1 MSNLIS
7 QFIPPSPS
15 PTVSTNP
22 LTTSTFLF
30 LPSKLVQMYHF
41 SRIQIYT
48 LIHNICFS
56 LSDLLHS
63 VWWTL
68 GPFTSLQIWS
78 NFIYIL
84 FIHSSVGGYLG
95 CFHVLGI
102 VNSAAMNIGV
112 HMPFWIMVFSG
123 YMPRSGVAGPYGSSI
138 FVFLRNFHTV
148 IHSDCINLH
157 SHQQCKRF
165 LFSLHPL
172 QNLVFVDFF
181 DDDHS
186 DWCKGIPHCSFD
198 LHFSNNSWW

>member
-15 PTVSTNP
+15 PNVSTNP

-30 LPSKLVQMYHF
+30 LPSKLVQIYHF

-102 VNSAAMNIGV
+102 VNSAAMNMGV

-123 YMPRSGVAGPYGSSI
+123 YVPRSGVAGPYGSSI
-138 FVFLRNFHTV
+138 FGFLRNFHTV
-148 IHSDCINLH
+148 IQWLYQFTFPPAVQEVSFFSSSSPEFSVC
-157 SHQQCKRF
+157 RF
-165 LFSLHPL
+165 FWWWSFW
-172 QNLVFVDFF
+172 LV
-181 DDDHS
+181 
-186 DWCKGIPHCSFD
+186 
-198 LHFSNNSWW
+198 